1 MGRSPLLDRGGITG
15 QELRLALVGPRLDDA
30 GVRSSRTVAVVRC
43 STDRCL
49 VRSGLLPRDLRW
61 RTCFDAGTQAT
72 RAVAV
77 ARRLREVRFFKC
89 E

>member
-49 VRSGLLPRDLRW
+49 VRSGLLPARL
-61 RTCFDAGTQAT
+61 
-72 RAVAV
+72 AVANLL
-77 ARRLREVRFFKC
+77 RRWDPGDQSCGGRTPPA
-89 E
+89 